1 MKGEKMKDPKNELEE
16 LREKEKLQ
24 KNSAKFW
31 GIVITIVLV
40 IAIVWAVA
48 SHLM

>member
-1 MKGEKMKDPKNELEE
+1 MKDPKNELEE

-24 KNSAKFW
+24 KNSAKLW
-31 GIVITIVLV
+31 GIVITVVLV